1 MPGANTYGSLSSSS
15 RRRVAG
21 SVHREAGTVKPGGRS
36 GDSASPWARTV
47 AAIRSPPYLVVVIE
61 QAELRAAAFRLLRLA
76 RLLIRRNAKDRP
88 VLGRRVLGAVEAV
101 HSLHGTASCVPKC
114 P

>member
-21 SVHREAGTVKPGGRS
+21 SVQREAGTVKPGGRS
-36 GDSASPWARTV
+36 GVSTSDLIV
-47 AAIRSPPYLVVVIE
+47 MVE
-61 QAELRAAAFRLLRLA
+61 QAELRAAALRLLRLA
-76 RLLIRRNAKDRP
+76 RPVSLGNAKDRR
-88 VLGRRVLGAVEAV
+88 GRRVDAIETV
-101 HSLHGTASCVPKC
+101 HGWHARACCVPDR

>member
-21 SVHREAGTVKPGGRS
+21 SVHREAGTVNPGGRS
-36 GDSASPWARTV
+36 GVWASALIV
-47 AAIRSPPYLVVVIE
+47 MVEL
-61 QAELRAAAFRLLRLA
+61 AEIRAAALRLLRLA
-76 RLLIRRNAKDRP
+76 RQPRRGSAKDRP
-88 VLGRRVLGAVEAV
+88 VLGRCGLGAVEAV
-101 HSLHGTASCVPKC
+101 HGGHSRASCVPEV